1 MPSEVR
7 TVSQMES
14 VFDKIGKAYFGPAE
28 CLPPF
33 MCA

>member
-1 MPSEVR
+1 MASEVR
-7 TVSQMES
+7 MVSQMES
-14 VFDKIGKAYFGPAE
+14 VFDKVGKACFGPAD